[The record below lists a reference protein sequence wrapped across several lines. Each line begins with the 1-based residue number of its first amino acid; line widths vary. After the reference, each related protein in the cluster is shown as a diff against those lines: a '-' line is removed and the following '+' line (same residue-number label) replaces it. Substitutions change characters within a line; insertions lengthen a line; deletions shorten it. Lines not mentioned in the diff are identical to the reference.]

1 WIKSGHS
8 RKKTEILMGHPR
20 VSMVLATGG
29 ASMVR
34 AAYGS
39 GTPTIGVG
47 PGNAP
52 TLICADADL
61 DYAAQSV
68 VMSKSFDNGLV
79 CGSENN
85 LVVLASVR
93 EAFIA
98 ALVKAG
104 AAVLAPEEV
113 AEFSSVV
120 VDPATG
126 HLRP

>member
-1 WIKSGHS
+1 
-8 RKKTEILMGHPR
+8 MGHPA
-20 VSMVLATGG
+20 VSIVLRDRG

-52 TLICADADL
+52 ALICADADL

-85 LVVLASVR
+85 LVVAAS
-93 EAFIA
+93 
-98 ALVKAG
+98 G
-104 AAVLAPEEV
+104 ARGVHRRAW
-113 AEFSSVV
+113 
-120 VDPATG
+120 
-126 HLRP
+126 